1 MELWNAWLAGE
12 WGPVITAAIAL
23 AAALSTVLSSRSS
36 SPVVQG
42 LLDIVSVVGL
52 NVGSAKNADDDRG

>member
-52 NVGSAKNADDDRG
+52 NVGAAKNADDDRG

>member
-1 MELWNAWLAGE
+1 MALWNAWLAGE
-12 WGPVITAAIAL
+12 WGPVITAAITL
-23 AAALSTVLSSRSS
+23 AAALSTIISSRSS

-52 NVGSAKNADDDRG
+52 NVGAAKNADDDRG